1 MTVKAYKPTSPGIR
15 FRVSLGKAGL
25 TTKPPEKSLVR
36 RLLKEAGRN
45 NQGKITVRHHGGG
58 SKQQYRL
65 IDFKRNKDG
74 VPAKVKSLE
83 YDPNRSAH
91 IALVM
96 YADGEKRYILAP
108 ADLKV
113 GDTIVSG
120 TDIDVKSGNC
130 LPLRNIPPGTLIHN
144 IELQPGKG
152 GLLARSAGSSAQLM
166 VKEEPNAHVRLPSG
180 EVRLVS
186 LDCRATIGQLSNIDH
201 ESVVL
206 GKAGRKRNMG
216 WRPSVRGVAQN
227 PVDHPH
233 GGGEGRSP
241 IGMASPMSPWGKPT
255 LGYKTRQ
262 GKKYSDKSIVK
273 RRR

>member
-15 FRVSLGKAGL
+15 FRISLGKTGL
-25 TTKPPEKSLVR
+25 TPKPPEKSLVR

-180 EVRLVS
+180 EVRLVL